1 MALEDILRKIREDGE
16 AEARKILDAAQVER
30 AGILEAARDR
40 GEAASTRILAAGEA
54 AAGEIRRKELSTAGV
69 EARLMA
75 LTAKQ
80 EVLGG
85 VFDAALD
92 RLEQMPD
99 TEYRQLLADLAVNA
113 AQTGDERV
121 QVSERDA
128 ARLGGEWLEAVNS
141 RLTAKGLRGNLQYA
155 ERRASIRGGLILQGT
170 NVEVNCSFERTLA
183 SLRDQLEPEVA
194 ALLFVAPVQEA
205 VT

>member
-16 AEARKILDAAQVER
+16 AEARQIVEAAQAER
-30 AGILEAARDR
+30 ARILEAARDR
-40 GEAASTRILAAGEA
+40 GEAASTRLLAAGEA

-69 EARLMA
+69 EARRMA

-80 EVLGG
+80 EVLAG
-85 VFDAALD
+85 VFEAALG
-92 RLEQMPD
+92 RLERMPD
-99 TEYRQLLADLAVNA
+99 TEYRQLLADLAFDA

-121 QVSERDA
+121 QVSDRDA
-128 ARLGGEWLEAVNS
+128 VRLGGDWLDTVNS
-141 RLTAKGLRGNLQYA
+141 RLTAKGLPGKLQFS
-155 ERRASIRGGLILQGT
+155 EGRASIRGGLILQGA

-194 ALLFVAPVQEA
+194 VLLFAVPMQEA